1 MMVIDIS
8 ADDAAANTGALLL
21 DVREYDEWMAGH
33 APQAVHIPMH
43 DIPARL
49 AEVPTD
55 RRVVCVCRSGNR
67 SRVVSGWLQARGVDA
82 VNMAGGMRQWS
93 ASGHAVVNGA
103 GNQGVVI

>member
-1 MMVIDIS
+1 MMVIDITV
-8 ADDAAANTGALLL
+8 DEAAADAGALLL

-33 APQAVHIPMH
+33 APQAVHIPMN
-43 DIPARL
+43 DVPARL

-67 SRVVSGWLQARGVDA
+67 SGVVSGWLHDRGVDA

-93 ASGHAVVNGA
+93 ALGHGVVNDA
-103 GNQGVVI
+103 GRQGVVI